1 MFLKGHCKTFQ
12 EGYPEIRNVTEQNTG
27 VIETKYR
34 NLLLRPAVFPPVE
47 QKQDLKAHSSKLLF
61 PSSPSHISPS
71 SSAHA
76 HLDSQTLHL
85 SSPFPPAVPTQI
97 PSLAPSWD
105 SSSVCRSAGSKGR
118 AGQGSS
124 KHVKAEGALQGLCVT
139 VKQLSLNKTRLVSG
153 LKKRCL
159 AQWHFC

>member
-12 EGYPEIRNVTEQNTG
+12 EGYPKIRNVTEQNTG
-27 VIETKYR
+27 GIKTKYR

-47 QKQDLKAHSSKLLF
+47 QKQDLKACSSKLLF

-76 HLDSQTLHL
+76 HLDSLTPCLF
-85 SSPFPPAVPTQI
+85 SAFPPAVPIQI

-105 SSSVCRSAGSKGR
+105 SSSVCRLAGSKGR

-124 KHVKAEGALQGLCVT
+124 KHVKAEGALQGMCVT
-139 VKQLSLNKTRLVSG
+139 GKHLSLKNNRLVSG

-159 AQWHFC
+159 AQ